1 MTYVG
6 TENSYLP
13 SWKSPVCHYTLGK
26 KAREY
31 IIQELVMR
39 KSYAKV
45 DEVALVPVVHIV
57 ASVHVVPIVAALYI
71 PIVAHP
77 SP

>member
-1 MTYVG
+1 M
-6 TENSYLP
+6 
-13 SWKSPVCHYTLGK
+13 
-26 KAREY
+26 
-31 IIQELVMR
+31 QELVMR

-45 DEVALVPVVHIV
+45 DEVTLVPVVHIV

>member
-1 MTYVG
+1 M
-6 TENSYLP
+6 
-13 SWKSPVCHYTLGK
+13 
-26 KAREY
+26 
-31 IIQELVMR
+31 QELVMR

-71 PIVAHP
+71 PIVAPPPHKDCITIDTLVYLCMP
-77 SP
+77 LHFLNT

>member
-1 MTYVG
+1 M
-6 TENSYLP
+6 
-13 SWKSPVCHYTLGK
+13 
-26 KAREY
+26 
-31 IIQELVMR
+31 QELVMR

-77 SP
+77 SPYRLYNHRYPCIPLHALAFP

>member
-1 MTYVG
+1 M
-6 TENSYLP
+6 
-13 SWKSPVCHYTLGK
+13 
-26 KAREY
+26 
-31 IIQELVMR
+31 QELVMR

-45 DEVALVPVVHIV
+45 DEVTLVPVVHIV
-57 ASVHVVPIVAALYI
+57 ASVHVVHIVAALYI